1 METFERDVN
10 KKKTKG
16 ERGVNV
22 LEHYAKPLAGA
33 DSCIRLEE
41 TLRVFAHL
49 QWNSQ
54 CLQRADT
61 WVRLYGEIPMWW
73 MNGLFGVAV
82 NTFFLP
88 DRGR

>member
-22 LEHYAKPLAGA
+22 LEHYAKPLQGR
-33 DSCIRLEE
+33 IRVSAWRE
-41 TLRVFAHL
+41 TLRVLPICSEFAMPTTSGHMGPPL
-49 QWNSQ
+49 W
-54 CLQRADT
+54 RDT
-61 WVRLYGEIPMWW
+61 HVVDERT
-73 MNGLFGVAV
+73 FGVAV

>member
-1 METFERDVN
+1 MN

-22 LEHYAKPLAGA
+22 LEHYTKPLQGA

-49 QWNSQ
+49 Q
-54 CLQRADT
+54 
-61 WVRLYGEIPMWW
+61 
-73 MNGLFGVAV
+73 
-82 NTFFLP
+82 
-88 DRGR
+88 